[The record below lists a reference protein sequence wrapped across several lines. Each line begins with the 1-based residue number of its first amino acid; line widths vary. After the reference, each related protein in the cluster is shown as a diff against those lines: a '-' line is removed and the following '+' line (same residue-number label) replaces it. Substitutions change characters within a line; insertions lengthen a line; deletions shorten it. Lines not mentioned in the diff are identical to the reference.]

1 MTIPSHTPSGLPT
14 PNASPTALVTG
25 AGAPRVGRAVARLL
39 GSKGY
44 RLAIHANTSMAEAE
58 AAVAEFAAEG
68 IDAFAVQADLTD
80 EAQVQRMTDA
90 VLARFG
96 RIDVLVNAA
105 AIWKPKKLEAT
116 TAEDVRRN
124 FDANTL
130 STFLCCQKIGLQ
142 MTKQPEGGT
151 IVNIGDWAVAR
162 PYLDYAAYFPSKG
175 AIPTLT
181 RTFAVELA
189 SRNPRVRVNAILP
202 GPVMLPADLSP
213 AEREGAVRGTLVKRE
228 GTPEHVAHAAWF
240 LIWNDFVTGVCI
252 PVDGGRTICSD

>member
-44 RLAIHANTSMAEAE
+44 RVAIHANTSMAEAA

-68 IDAFAVQADLTD
+68 IDSFTVQADLTD
-80 EAQVQRMTDA
+80 EAQVQRMSDE
-90 VLARFG
+90 VLARLG
-96 RIDVLVNAA
+96 RIDVLVNSA
-105 AIWKPKKLEAT
+105 AIWSPKRLEET
-116 TAEDVRRN
+116 TADDVRRN

-130 STFLCCQKIGLQ
+130 STFLCCRTIGLQ

-202 GPVMLPADLSP
+202 GPVMLPAELSP
-213 AEREGAVRGTLVKRE
+213 AEREEAVRGTLVKRE